1 MGRACT
7 YNSDAGQANGGRR
20 TYVRRPGCGRRKICW
35 GDEYRRT
42 PMTYFSSTL
51 IAVDGSL
58 ASDDAL
64 NVACSIAKDR
74 GGKLTAC
81 GVVEPQLRLIG
92 RHVEEAP
99 DSDAQREIFAALR
112 IAAERAR
119 AQYGLS
125 IDTTL
130 AHGDPVPG
138 GGPAGGGRHHRYGN
152 ARPNRPRSRSGR
164 QRGRGGLKAQHGP
177 GAIGPSLTE
186 PAWLGARGIGTVS
199 QRVCDGQRS
208 FAARRKRSARDG
220 AKPTAH

>member
-1 MGRACT
+1 
-7 YNSDAGQANGGRR
+7 
-20 TYVRRPGCGRRKICW
+20 
-35 GDEYRRT
+35 
-42 PMTYFSSTL
+42 MTYFSSTL

-81 GVVEPQLRLIG
+81 GVVEPQLRLTG

-130 AHGDPVPG
+130 AHGDPVEAILAEAQRAAADTIVMG
-138 GGPAGGGRHHRYGN
+138 THGRTGIDRALVGSV
-152 ARPNRPRSRSGR
+152 AEGVLRRSTVPVLLVRHSR
-164 QRGRGGLKAQHGP
+164 NQHG
-177 GAIGPSLTE
+177 
-186 PAWLGARGIGTVS
+186 
-199 QRVCDGQRS
+199 
-208 FAARRKRSARDG
+208 
-220 AKPTAH
+220 